1 MENLTLLVAMENL
14 TFEHDHHHEDHE
26 HENDVSPQQLVML
39 GSIRIA
45 LASIGLIANVIQM
58 SFCIHRKQYRTKFD
72 VSVISLSAADTI
84 SAVNLMLRGL
94 VEIFDAAQF
103 WDVVNAALSF
113 SIICSI
119 AHTIFIAVQRLLAV
133 IFPLKI
139 RQIFRKGRFYALLTF
154 MWIACGA
161 FGIIIHFITV
171 HDLDLISRIILV
183 SGTTLI
189 VLYAGITYVASRRD
203 TRLQNAS
210 QVHNNSR
217 NTTIFLH
224 SFLVTLSFVGCFL
237 PIAVSNLFMDLG
249 VGAAVTVDS
258 LLTLNPF
265 IDSTV
270 YFYVMY
276 FQRRRKSTS
285 ALAKY
290 SKGIVNVSYVTGETE
305 QADQTV
311 IEAEE
316 TIAKPYIISK

>member
-1 MENLTLLVAMENL
+1 MENL
-14 TFEHDHHHEDHE
+14 TFEDNHHHEDHE
-26 HENDVSPQQLVML
+26 YDEHDVSPQQLIMY

-58 SFCIHRKQYRTKFD
+58 LFCINRKQYRTKFD
-72 VSVISLSAADTI
+72 ISVISLSVADTI
-84 SAVNLMLRGL
+84 SSVTLALKGL
-94 VEIFDAAQF
+94 VEIFDAVQF
-103 WDVVNAALSF
+103 WDMVNATLSF

-139 RQIFRKGRFYALLTF
+139 RQIFRKGRFHALLAF
-154 MWIACGA
+154 MWITCGA
-161 FGIIIHFITV
+161 FGIIVHFVIV

-189 VLYAGITYVASRRD
+189 VLYTGIAYVASRRD

-224 SFLVTLSFVGCFL
+224 SFLVTLSFVGCFFPL
-237 PIAVSNLFMDLG
+237 AVSNLFMNLG
-249 VGAAVTVDS
+249 VSATVTIDS

-276 FQRRRKSTS
+276 FQRRRRSTS

-290 SKGIVNVSYVTGETE
+290 SNGIVNVSYVTGETE

-316 TIAKPYIISK
+316 KMAKPYIIGQKGL